1 MSSTGPAAPELIHA
15 RVVDDA
21 VQPRPERRPP
31 LKAMERPEGLQVSLL
46 EGVIHP
52 LRVSEQAVSQAT
64 QRPIVQAD
72 QLNERIQIAGT
83 GPIKHAGFRYA
94 VLFRRSGS
102 ASAMARLIPDRR
114 HVPWTL
120 RQVDSFVKMRRSSA

>member
-1 MSSTGPAAPELIHA
+1 M
-15 RVVDDA
+15 
-21 VQPRPERRPP
+21 Q
-31 LKAMERPEGLQVSLL
+31 RPEGLQVSLL

-52 LRVSEQAVSQAT
+52 LRVSEQAVGQST

-72 QLNERIQIAGT
+72 QLNERIQIT
-83 GPIKHAGFRYA
+83 RPGPLEHAGFRYA
-94 VLFRRSGS
+94 VLFGRSGS

-120 RQVDSFVKMRRSSA
+120 RRIDSFAKIPIPSLVLVQLTPLHDRSQLVI